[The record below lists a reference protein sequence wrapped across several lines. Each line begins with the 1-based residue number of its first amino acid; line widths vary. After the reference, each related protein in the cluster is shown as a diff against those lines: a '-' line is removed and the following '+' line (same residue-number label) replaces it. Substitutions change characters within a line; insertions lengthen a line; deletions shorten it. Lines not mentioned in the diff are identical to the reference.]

1 MYVLNENSN
10 TISPLE
16 KRTFT
21 SLKLS
26 ERNHLQKWILNNP
39 EMLGEELLI
48 LQEEFDGWDET
59 RERLDVLALDKNGRL
74 VLIENKLDDSGRDV
88 VWQALKYAAYCSS
101 LTRQD
106 ILKLYR
112 DYLGPEESANAE
124 ENMATFLEVEDLND
138 IEISEGTSQR
148 LSLIHI

>member
-1 MYVLNENSN
+1 MIFQTGMWLASPFRRKNFKLAHLFTFRFYRYMYVLNENSN
-10 TISPLE
+10 TVSPLE
-16 KRTFT
+16 KRTFS

-74 VLIENKLDDSGRDV
+74 VVIENKLDDSGRDV
-88 VWQALKYAAYCSS
+88 VWQACLLYTSPSPRDQRGSRMPSS
-101 LTRQD
+101 
-106 ILKLYR
+106 
-112 DYLGPEESANAE
+112 A
-124 ENMATFLEVEDLND
+124 
-138 IEISEGTSQR
+138 
-148 LSLIHI
+148 